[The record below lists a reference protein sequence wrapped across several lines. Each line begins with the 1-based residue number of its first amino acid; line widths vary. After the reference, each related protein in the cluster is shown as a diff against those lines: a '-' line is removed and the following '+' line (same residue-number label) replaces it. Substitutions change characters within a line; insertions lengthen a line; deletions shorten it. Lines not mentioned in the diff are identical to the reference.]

1 MHKKKEIIYIEFDEF
16 VNNSGFKESTIKR
29 NYKRIPGLQK
39 TKNGYRVVSGTRYPY
54 NLGNTKIEDSASKR
68 YVLLKAISNYKYIS
82 HKELRVEHHQFE
94 TMLRELLSSG
104 LIQRNNLSN
113 TYGANAY
120 DCTPLGD
127 ELISHKDKKAKQ
139 ELFKTIAETAGT
151 FTGAIVSQIFDVA

>member
-1 MHKKKEIIYIEFDEF
+1 MHKKKEIIYIEFDEL

-94 TMLRELLSSG
+94 TMWIELLSSR

-151 FTGAIVSQIFDVA
+151 FTGAVVSQIFDVA

>member
-1 MHKKKEIIYIEFDEF
+1 MIKKKEIIYIEFDEF

-29 NYKRIPGLQK
+29 NYKQIPGLQK
-39 TKNGYRVVSGTRYPY
+39 TKNGFRVLSGTRYPY

-82 HKELRVEHHQFE
+82 HKELRIEYSQFE
-94 TMLRELLSSG
+94 TMLKELISAG

-127 ELISHKDKKAKQ
+127 ELISHKDKKSRR
-139 ELFKTIAETAGT
+139 ELLKIIADVAGT
-151 FTGAIVSQIFDVA
+151 FTGAVVSQIYDVV

>member
-1 MHKKKEIIYIEFDEF
+1 MNKKKEIIYIEFDEF

-29 NYKRIPGLQK
+29 NYKQIPGLQK
-39 TKNGYRVVSGTRYPY
+39 TKNGFRVLSGTRYPY

-82 HKELRVEHHQFE
+82 HKELRVEYHQFE
-94 TMLRELLSSG
+94 TMLREFLSAG
-104 LIQRNNLSN
+104 LIQKNNLSN

-127 ELISHKDKKAKQ
+127 EMILRNNKRAKQ
-139 ELFKTIAETAGT
+139 ELLKLISENAGT
-151 FTGAIVSQIFDVA
+151 FVGAIISQVFDAA